1 MTVSEKSWEGGR
13 VQVTTE
19 GGRVVEHRT
28 TASDGR
34 FCEQCGR
41 PLTGRKERWCSDR
54 CRMRVRRA
62 DEAARQRELLGN
74 MRQALSALEA
84 ELVPEVEV

>member
-41 PLTGRKERWCSDR
+41 PPDGSEGALVLGSVSD
-54 CRMRVRRA
+54 A
-62 DEAARQRELLGN
+62 SAAG
-74 MRQALSALEA
+74 
-84 ELVPEVEV
+84 